1 MRILLVED
9 DTEAA
14 GYLVKGLTE
23 SGHTVEHAADGER
36 GLHLASDNAY
46 DALILSLIHI

>member
-14 GYLVKGLTE
+14 AYLVKGLTE
-23 SGHTVEHAADGER
+23 SGHAVEHVAFLRLLLRVPSHDVATR
-36 GLHLASDNAY
+36 VL
-46 DALILSLIHI
+46 